1 MTIEKK
7 VLNLLVLIRPISYLL
22 FSVLQN
28 NTYLKTEAWAWKS
41 VSVFAEN
48 SLQSKHLSFL
58 IESILIHLHFISLLS
73 TISSSKSLPIFWM
86 NQNGFVCLYF
96 TLLIGS
102 LCTFRQFRK
111 CFNFSV
117 EKHWKM
123 GLELW
128 DNYRS
133 LKYEFFTLW

>member
-96 TLLIGS
+96 TLLISS
-102 LCTFRQFRK
+102 LCTCRHFSTFQSKSIERWVLN
-111 CFNFSV
+111 CGIITGAWNMNF
-117 EKHWKM
+117 
-123 GLELW
+123 LLY
-128 DNYRS
+128 DN
-133 LKYEFFTLW
+133 